1 MEQMMGGGLFE
12 GRHNMKLMY
21 IRKKANNDH
30 PKIHEE
36 EDKESVIRVYNKVP
50 EIHLWNWKRTGKLQT
65 SPVLAP

>member
-21 IRKKANNDH
+21 IRKKANNDQ

-36 EDKESVIRVYNKVP
+36 EDKDSVNRVYNKVP
-50 EIHLWNWKRTGKLQT
+50 KIHLWNW
-65 SPVLAP
+65 